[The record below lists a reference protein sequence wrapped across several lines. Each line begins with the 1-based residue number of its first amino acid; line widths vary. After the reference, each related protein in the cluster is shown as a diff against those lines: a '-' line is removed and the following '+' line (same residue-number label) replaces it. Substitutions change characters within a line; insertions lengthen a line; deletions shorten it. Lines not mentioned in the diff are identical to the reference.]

1 MALRITWTR
10 RSGLRLTESV
20 RVGKRLRLWE
30 SIPLTGRRGRNGR
43 KRRARSGASFRL

>member
-10 RSGLRLTESV
+10 RGALRLTESV

-30 SIPLTGRRGRNGR
+30 SIPLTRRGRNGR

>member
-1 MALRITWTR
+1 MALRVTWSS

-30 SIPLTGRRGRNGR
+30 SIPLTRGKTRRRRTR
-43 KRRARSGASFRL
+43 KGASYRL